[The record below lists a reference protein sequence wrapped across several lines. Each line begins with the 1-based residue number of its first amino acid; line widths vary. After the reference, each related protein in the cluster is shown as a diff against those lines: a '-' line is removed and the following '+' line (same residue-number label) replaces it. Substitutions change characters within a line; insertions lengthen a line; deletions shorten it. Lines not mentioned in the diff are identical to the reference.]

1 MIFISLFNE
10 CPLKTTEG
18 GNCNLL
24 KKHVLDIRFFFK
36 TSTHCKPTDEFTSD
50 LQTCDEDLQSLAR
63 YVTVLGGDVPS
74 LGTHPCMQTL
84 TITLTPCAG
93 RAP

>member
-10 CPLKTTEG
+10 CPLKTTER

-50 LQTCDEDLQSLAR
+50 LQTCDEDLQSFAC

-74 LGTHPCMQTL
+74 LGTHPGVQTL